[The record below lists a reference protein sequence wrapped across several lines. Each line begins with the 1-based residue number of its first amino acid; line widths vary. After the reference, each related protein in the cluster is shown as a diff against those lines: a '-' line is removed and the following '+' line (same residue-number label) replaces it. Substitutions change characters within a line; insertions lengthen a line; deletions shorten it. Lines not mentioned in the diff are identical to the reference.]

1 MTNLLRCTPVQLDKI
16 IRDAVVTNPWS
27 DVNKFP
33 DMKKTTVIRSEGFSN
48 SDGAPGVVIEEV
60 ADQDEE
66 SFFESKKEEMQMHGL
81 RLITGILM
89 EF

>member
-1 MTNLLRCTPVQLDKI
+1 MTNLQRCTPAELDTI

-27 DVNKFP
+27 DINKFP
-33 DMKKTTVIRSEGFSN
+33 DMRNTTVVRSEGFSN
-48 SDGAPGVVIEEV
+48 SDGAPRVVIEEV

-66 SFFESKKEEMQMHGL
+66 SSFESKKEEMQMHGL

-89 EF
+89 QF

>member
-1 MTNLLRCTPVQLDKI
+1 MTNLLRCTPAQLDKI

-48 SDGAPGVVIEEV
+48 SDGDSRVVIEEV

-66 SFFESKKEEMQMHGL
+66 SVFESKKEEMQMHGL
-81 RLITGILM
+81 RLITGI
-89 EF
+89 